1 MSIFFDKI
9 KAAFQNV
16 SLKETFSWTY
26 IKDRNS
32 KNSIFVNKVDVRPI
46 YRKSQDI
53 QAWRNALSHA
63 ESVYQQRYQL
73 YHLYEDIMIDG
84 FLAAAIEKR
93 IRKITNAPLVCRK
106 NGKVVEEV
114 QALLKTSAWENF
126 LREAMNAKFYGH
138 SLIEPRWKGPGQEKE
153 SVTNLINRRHVKPR
167 FSIVTQN
174 EYDTEGLD
182 YTQPPYAGN
191 VIEVGAAEDLGL
203 LLKCCPYIIY
213 KRGNFGDWVEFA
225 EVFGMPLR
233 WATYRNEQSRAILE
247 EALSKAGSA
256 GYVVA
261 PEDAKIDFMSSQGS
275 QGNDIFM
282 SLREALNEEISI
294 TVLGNTMTT
303 TEAKQSGYAQSK
315 THENE
320 QGEVHADD
328 RSFILRLISEKVTDF
343 LAKIGYPIQGAEWA
357 FNDEESL
364 TLKDK
369 LEIAL
374 KISAQVPVGKSYW
387 YQTFGIPVPKAND
400 LPDPKPE
407 DDPNDPKIKIKK
419 GEKKKSLNKPS

>member
-1 MSIFFDKI
+1 MAIFSD
-9 KAAFQNV
+9 
-16 SLKETFSWTY
+16 LKNKFSWAY
-26 IKDRNS
+26 IKDRFA
-32 KNSIFVNKVDVRPI
+32 KNSIFVSKIDVRPI
-46 YRKSQDI
+46 HRKSQDI
-53 QAWRNALSHA
+53 QNWRNALSAA
-63 ESVYQQRYQL
+63 EGVYQQRYQL
-73 YHLYEDIMIDG
+73 YYLYEDITIDG

-106 NGKVVEEV
+106 GGKVVEEV

-126 LREAMNAKFYGH
+126 LRESMNAKFYGH

-153 SVTNLINRRHVKPR
+153 SATILINRRHVKPR
-167 FSIVTQN
+167 FGIVTQN

-182 YTQPPYAGN
+182 YTKPPYAGN
-191 VIEVGAAEDLGL
+191 VIEVGTPEDLGL
-203 LLKCCPYIIY
+203 LLKCCPYVIY

-233 WATYRNEQSRAILE
+233 WATYRNEQSRQILE

-261 PEDAKIDFMSSQGS
+261 PEDAKIDFLSSQGS
-275 QGNDIFM
+275 QGNDIFK

-294 TVLGNTMTT
+294 TILGNTMTT

-320 QGEVHADD
+320 QAEIHADD
-328 RSFILRLISEKVTDF
+328 RSFILRLIAEKVTDF
-343 LAKIGYPIQGAEWA
+343 LAKLGYPVEGAEWA

-369 LEIAL
+369 LDIAL
-374 KISAQVPVGKSYW
+374 KVSEQVPVGKSYW
-387 YQTFGIPVPKAND
+387 YETFGIPVPKEND

-407 DDPNDPKIKIKK
+407 DDPKK
-419 GEKKKSLNKPS
+419 KKESSGSEKKKPLNKPN